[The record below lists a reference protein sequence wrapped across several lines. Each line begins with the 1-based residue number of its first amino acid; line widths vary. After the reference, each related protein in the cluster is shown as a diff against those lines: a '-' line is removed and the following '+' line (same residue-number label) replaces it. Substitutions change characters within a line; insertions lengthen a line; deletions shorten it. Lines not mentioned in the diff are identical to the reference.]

1 MELKRVTLKSALIGL
16 AALAVL
22 AWAVA
27 GVYADHAPVIDD
39 DRQHFQT
46 TPTSVPTGTP
56 TPIPP
61 TLNELSSYTITV
73 LGVVAIAMVFSDQI
87 ARLVYYVVWRARQE

>member
-1 MELKRVTLKSALIGL
+1 MELKRFILIGL

-22 AWAVA
+22 AWAAA
-27 GVYADHAPVIDD
+27 GVYADHAPVMDD
-39 DRQHFQT
+39 DRLYFQT
-46 TPTSVPTGTP
+46 TPTPTA

-73 LGVVAIAMVFSDQI
+73 FGVIVIAMVFSDQI
-87 ARLVYYVVWRARQE
+87 ARLVYYVVWKARQE